1 MTKNSWF
8 IYMVRCADNSL
19 YTGIAKDVERRILE
33 HNSGDT
39 SGAKYTK
46 ARRPVELV
54 YQEACKS
61 RTIASKREYEIK
73 QLSRQEKEEL
83 FSRS

>member
-1 MTKNSWF
+1 
-8 IYMVRCADNSL
+8 MVRCVDNSL

-61 RTIASKREYEIK
+61 RSIARKREYEIK
-73 QLSRQEKEEL
+73 QLSRQEKDAC
-83 FSRS
+83 FMRN

>member
-19 YTGIAKDVERRILE
+19 YTGIAKDVERRIHE
-33 HNSGDT
+33 HNSDNT

-46 ARRPVELV
+46 ARRPVILV
-54 YQEACKS
+54 YQEACES
-61 RTIASKREYEIK
+61 RSAATRREYEIR
-73 QLSRQEKEEL
+73 QLGRKGKEKLLDKE
-83 FSRS
+83 